1 MKSEHDAQCE
11 ELSKAKCEVE
21 EQLSNLESQ
30 REQLRAKEEEIKN
43 DEERLEKLRSANA
56 KETEELLQKQQVELR
71 KDIDKEKK
79 RLQSLKKYVDN
90 DWYGSSKLLVLG
102 WCVCVLCVSTPMCLC
117 TDRVVH
123 WRMNCRNYQNRK
135 VYIWPK

>member
-30 REQLRAKEEEIKN
+30 REQLRAKEEEIKT

-79 RLQSLKKYVDN
+79 RLQSLKKYVDI
-90 DWYGSSKLLVLG
+90 DW
-102 WCVCVLCVSTPMCLC
+102 
-117 TDRVVH
+117 
-123 WRMNCRNYQNRK
+123 
-135 VYIWPK
+135 